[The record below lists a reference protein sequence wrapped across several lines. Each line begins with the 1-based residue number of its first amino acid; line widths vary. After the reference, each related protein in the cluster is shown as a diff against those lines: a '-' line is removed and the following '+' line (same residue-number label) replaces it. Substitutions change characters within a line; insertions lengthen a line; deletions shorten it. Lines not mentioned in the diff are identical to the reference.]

1 MNTGSEPPIPADAT
15 PIYSALEVSNSS
27 WVLAI
32 GHPTESGKISIH
44 QLPPHDVEA
53 LLAKLRTAQAAAGN
67 DPCVPRVLLTYE
79 AGYEGFWLA
88 RRLAD
93 EDVAVIVCDPASLEV
108 VRRRKKAK
116 TDRLDARKRVRALKA
131 WDGGDRD
138 ALSLVRVPTV
148 AQEDA
153 KRLLRH
159 RERLVRDRRRYQ
171 NSICSLLRLH
181 GISAAKPGHPDFE
194 NQITDLVT
202 GYGMPLPP
210 LLTDELRD
218 LLTVLAL
225 LREQLQTLEAE
236 KQTLLH
242 TAGFATGAALTQLR
256 GIGANDALLLSVERF
271 YRDFNNRRELASFAG
286 LAPVPWASGGVNHD
300 QGISKC
306 GSGMVRK
313 HRVQMAW
320 RWVRYQPES
329 ALTRWYLDYVSAR
342 DGRSRKRGI
351 VALARKLLI
360 ALWRCATQG
369 IIPTGA
375 ILSATSGG

>member
-1 MNTGSEPPIPADAT
+1 MSH
-15 PIYSALEVSNSS
+15 SS

-44 QLPPHDVEA
+44 PLQPHAVEA

-108 VRRRKKAK
+108 VRRRKTAK
-116 TDRLDARKRVRALKA
+116 TDRRDARKRVRALKA

-138 ALSLVRVPTV
+138 ARSRVRVPSV

-153 KRLLRH
+153 TRLLRH
-159 RERLVRDRRRYQ
+159 RERLVRDRRRYHK
-171 NSICSLLRLH
+171 SICSRLRLH

-194 NQITDLVT
+194 NPITDRVT
-202 GYGMPLPP
+202 GSGMPLPP
-210 LLTDELRD
+210 LRTDERRD
-218 LLTVLAL
+218 LLTVLAR
-225 LREQLQTLEAE
+225 LREPLQTLEAE
-236 KQTLLH
+236 KQTRLH

-256 GIGANDALLLSVERF
+256 GVGAKDALLLSVERF
-271 YRDFNNRRELASFAG
+271 YRDFNTRREWARFAG
-286 LAPVPWASGGVNHD
+286 RAPVPWARAWARGGVNHD

-313 HRVQMAW
+313 HRVQRAGPLRV
-320 RWVRYQPES
+320 RWVRYQPER
-329 ALTRWYLDYVSAR
+329 AVTRGSLDDVSAR

-351 VALARKLLI
+351 GALARKLLI
-360 ALWRCATQG
+360 ALWRGATQG